1 MNNLMLRQNVI
12 DELEFEPSVNAA
24 NIGVAVSATGIVT
37 LSGFVKS
44 YAEKTAAERAV
55 NRVKGVHGIAQEI
68 EIRYPND
75 RKDSDDQI
83 AERALKI
90 LAWDTT
96 IPDDRVQVKVQHG
109 WVTLS
114 GEVQWNFQ
122 KISAEKAIHKLSGV
136 MGLTN
141 EIRLINQPT
150 SMVVKMR
157 IEEALKR
164 SAEIDAKAIGVVVN
178 GNDVTLEGHVSAWH
192 ERHVAERAAWAVPG
206 VLRVHDH
213 LTVA

>member
-24 NIGVAVSATGIVT
+24 NIGVAVSAAGIVT
-37 LSGFVKS
+37 LSGFVRS
-44 YAEKTAAERAV
+44 YAEKAAAERAV

-141 EIRLINQPT
+141 EIRLINQAT
-150 SMVVKMR
+150 SMVVKTK

-164 SAEIDAKAIGVVVN
+164 SAEVDAKAIGVVVS
-178 GNDVTLEGHVSAWH
+178 GNDVTLEGHVSAWR